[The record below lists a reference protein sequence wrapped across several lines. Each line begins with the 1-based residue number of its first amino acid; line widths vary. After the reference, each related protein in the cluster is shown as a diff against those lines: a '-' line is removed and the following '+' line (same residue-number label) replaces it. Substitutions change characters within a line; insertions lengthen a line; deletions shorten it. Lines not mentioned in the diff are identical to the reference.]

1 MLSVADDVG
10 IQFDERISRPC
21 TREICIGSFMFSAAG
36 IFRAAANTIIKSN
49 FFESLGLCHSRAA
62 GRCLLCSLLPCTTFC
77 LALLPV

>member
-36 IFRAAANTIIKSN
+36 IFRAAAWSEQQGCDSESINSCIDP
-49 FFESLGLCHSRAA
+49 FEFSA
-62 GRCLLCSLLPCTTFC
+62 
-77 LALLPV
+77 